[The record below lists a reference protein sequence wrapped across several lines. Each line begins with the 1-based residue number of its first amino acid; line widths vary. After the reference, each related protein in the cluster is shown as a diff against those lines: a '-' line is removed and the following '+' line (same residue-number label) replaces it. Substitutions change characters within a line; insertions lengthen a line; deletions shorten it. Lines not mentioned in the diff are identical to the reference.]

1 MTNKGTDM
9 KRTLTSLALLLTATP
24 AFAHLPPGEYGSV
37 AAGITHP
44 LFGLDHVLAM
54 VAVGLWAAM
63 LGGRALWQVPGAF
76 VAAMATGFALA
87 LIGMPL
93 PLVEPMI
100 LASTVVLGILV
111 AMALRVDVRLCM
123 GLVAVFA
130 LFHGHA
136 HGGELGEASALRFGV
151 GFVMATAALH
161 GLGLGLGLL
170 ITRMAGQ
177 GQPLL
182 RALGGL
188 TALAG
193 VALSLG

>member
-1 MTNKGTDM
+1 M

-24 AFAHLPPGEYGSV
+24 ASAHLPPGEYGSV

-87 LIGMPL
+87 LTGMPL

-100 LASTVVLGILV
+100 LASTVVLGALV

-151 GFVMATAALH
+151 GFVLATAALH